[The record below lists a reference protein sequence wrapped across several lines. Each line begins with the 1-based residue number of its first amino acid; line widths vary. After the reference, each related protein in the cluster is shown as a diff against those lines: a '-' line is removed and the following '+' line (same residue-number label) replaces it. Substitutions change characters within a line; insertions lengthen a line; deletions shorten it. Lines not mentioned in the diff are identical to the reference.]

1 MTLHPLIPSHLDQL
15 MLKLAGY
22 VAKALLLLIFY
33 MGKSHGHST
42 NFICRRVDFFSRS
55 CDTPSKSKSPKMLVN
70 SISTMDS
77 LSLVNLQEKIT

>member
-15 MLKLAGY
+15 LLELAAY

-33 MGKSHGHST
+33 IGRSHGVTALISFVAVWIFLIVAAIHYLT
-42 NFICRRVDFFSRS
+42 
-55 CDTPSKSKSPKMLVN
+55 SKSPKMSN

-77 LSLVNLQEKIT
+77 LSLVNLQ